1 MEIQCV
7 WEHNGGDSILYAVN
21 FVGAFSRGES
31 LEQALEKMPREVIS
45 YLRWLGVEAPD
56 VLTAAVVQ
64 EKASDLEIRDA
75 DSDVMFDMER
85 LPMSGEE
92 YARLKKLAMRSAAD
106 FHALYES
113 VVDKNT
119 SCLPFRRSFYG
130 DVPRT
135 AEEMYRHTRDVNSY
149 YFSEIGVRA
158 DNSGTIAECR
168 ARAFEALERQPD
180 YLRNTVF
187 DGSYGEEWSLRKV
200 LRRFVWHDRIH
211 ARAMWRMAVKTFGE
225 KGADNVF
232 HFEK

>member
-21 FVGAFSRGES
+21 FVGAFSRGGS
-31 LEQALEKMPREVIS
+31 LEQALEKMPREVVS
-45 YLRWLGVEAPD
+45 YSRWLGAEAPD

-75 DSDVMFDMER
+75 DSDVMFDLER

-92 YARLKKLAMRSAAD
+92 YARLKKLAMRSASD

-113 VVDKNT
+113 IADKNT

-149 YFSEIGVRA
+149 YFSEIGVTA
-158 DNSGTIAECR
+158 DNSGTIEECR
-168 ARAFEALERQPD
+168 ARAFEALERQLG

-211 ARAMWRMAVKTFGE
+211 AKAMWRMAVKTFGE

-232 HFEK
+232 RFER

>member
-92 YARLKKLAMRSAAD
+92 YARLKELAMKSAVD

-113 VVDKNT
+113 VADKNT

-211 ARAMWRMAVKTFGE
+211 ARAMWRMALKTFGE

-232 HFEK
+232 RFEK